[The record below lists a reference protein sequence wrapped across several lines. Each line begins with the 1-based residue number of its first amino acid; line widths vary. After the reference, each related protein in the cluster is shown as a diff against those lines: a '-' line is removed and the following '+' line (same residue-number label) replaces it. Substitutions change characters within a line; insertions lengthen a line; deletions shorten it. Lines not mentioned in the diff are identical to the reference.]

1 MPEVSLTALAI
12 CLIPVAAVAF
22 IGQRWAG
29 SGREILH
36 ASARMLVQLLAVG
49 FALVFILASPNPLV
63 GISVTLVMVI
73 AASLIGV
80 RTIRTNRWTA
90 FRRALISIGG
100 AGTLVLIFILYVVLQ
115 LDDPPYQPRM
125 LIPLAGMLYSNA
137 MTAITL
143 AAERLEREIGGGASF
158 ADARGAAWTAALIP
172 QINALFA
179 VGIVSLPGMMTG
191 QILSGVDPL
200 IAVRYQVVV
209 MAMILQSAAFSVAI
223 FLQLSKERK

>member
-1 MPEVSLTALAI
+1 MPAVSLIALAI

-22 IGQRWAG
+22 IGQRWTR

-49 FALVFILASPNPLV
+49 FALVFVLASPNPFV
-63 GISVTLVMVI
+63 GIAVTLVMVL

-80 RTIRTNRWTA
+80 RTISKNRWTA

-100 AGTLVLIFILYVVLQ
+100 AGTLVLIFILYGVLR
-115 LDDPPYQPRM
+115 LDDPLYQPRM

-143 AAERLEREIGGGASF
+143 AAERFEREISGGASF
-158 ADARGAAWTAALIP
+158 VDARGAAWTAALIP